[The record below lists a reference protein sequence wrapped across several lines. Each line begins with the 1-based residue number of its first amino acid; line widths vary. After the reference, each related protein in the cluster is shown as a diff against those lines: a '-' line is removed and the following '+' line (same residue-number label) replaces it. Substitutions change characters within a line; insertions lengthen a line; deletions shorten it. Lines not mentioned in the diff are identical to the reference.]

1 MKTKNIEPI
10 LRSIRDKYER
20 IKQMTETLDID
31 SDPVNC
37 IKIIEQRSCIFLEI
51 EDEKSLLE
59 KDCSQWQKLCE
70 NNPVLKKVRGEIQL
84 LIATAIALDSI
95 TQDKLAGRME
105 KVRCE
110 ISDLGRTSRAALSYA
125 RHKA

>member
-84 LIATAIALDSI
+84 LIATALALDSI
-95 TQDKLAGRME
+95 TQDKLAGRLE
-105 KVRCE
+105 KVRTE
-110 ISDLGRTSRAALSYA
+110 ISNLSRTSRAVLSYA